1 MNHNLHQIEAKL
13 TMRIQLNDLTA
24 RKQKMK
30 FYSPRQSINYKLQIP
45 QILTPTM
52 KPQCK
57 KEEECQVE

>member
-1 MNHNLHQIEAKL
+1 MNHNLRRIEAKL

-30 FYSPRQSINYKLQIP
+30 FYSLKQSINYKHQIL